1 MIEVENVA
9 KKLIARDNRKCFL
22 HKRKGISTARASTKE
37 YFSPYQERILN
48 RENCAKLKDV
58 SENAPINE
66 LNCCESVSCQVAKR
80 KGTKAPNKMEK
91 KTKVSCRKIPGKRT
105 EKLQVLT

>member
-48 RENCAKLKDV
+48 HENCAKLKDV

-80 KGTKAPNKMEK
+80 KGKKAPKKMEK
-91 KTKVSCRKIPGKRT
+91 KTNLVA
-105 EKLQVLT
+105 EKYQEKELKNCKF

>member
-9 KKLIARDNRKCFL
+9 KKLIARDNRKCLL

-37 YFSPYQERILN
+37 YFSPYQEKILK

-80 KGTKAPNKMEK
+80 KWKSSKQNGEK
-91 KTKVSCRKIPGKRT
+91 NQS
-105 EKLQVLT
+105 